1 MRSKFTWIL
10 TLFFALIVQA
20 GFAQKQV
27 TGVVK
32 TPEGDPIPGAT
43 VLLVGTNQGTD
54 TDEEGKYTLN
64 LKKGDRIQVVY
75 EGFKPST
82 VTVSDSSVLNVTLV
96 VDESTELD
104 GIVVDT
110 YRTVSKPK
118 NSNAVSTVT
127 SKTIEGRPNASFIQ
141 TLQGQVP
148 GLNIS
153 TGSGQPG
160 DNNTTV
166 ILRGL
171 GSINGNVEPL
181 YVIDGVPMSSDRFRS
196 LNPNDIDRIDVLK
209 DAGATAIY
217 GNRGANGV
225 IVITTKRASFDS
237 SLQVKYVGTTGMSF
251 LQDNQY
257 NLMNA
262 KQYVD
267 FHRKF
272 RGTPPAGNIVGPD
285 GKNMIDYRNPKDGNW
300 VDVFFRDAIAQN
312 HTLSFSSGSK
322 NLNNYT
328 SIGYS
333 DIEGVLKTTG
343 LKRFNFRTNLNG
355 KSDNGKLTYGTT
367 VSANFSKS
375 DMATSAGTAGLNQ
388 NYFLGAFQGL
398 PYLRPEMY
406 TGTYESAMANLNAF
420 GNGAM
425 PMLLMDKMRT
435 HGLKQDEFK
444 SIVNGSLNYAIDSN
458 WSMGTNLGVDYQTI
472 NQFSF
477 NGPSSFNSRYFAA
490 DDQEWFGSIGN
501 VDERR
506 MILTSNS
513 NIKWNKTFGKH
524 SVNAGAYIEYL
535 KAHFKSSGINKEGFD
550 PNFWENG
557 KATGWIGDSDKNDY
571 YAPSASVGEQTAGMF
586 SYFGL
591 ASYDY
596 DTRYGLDV
604 TLRRDASFRFI
615 DENRWGTFWSVSGRW
630 NLINEKFM
638 ADSKVFSDF
647 KLRAS
652 HGTAGN
658 QDITGSGIFGSAYLY
673 STLYS
678 SGRGYADEANAYSL
692 GQLPKRD
699 LRWEEITTT
708 NIGLDY
714 GFFNNRLRGNI
725 DVYRKQTDDLY
736 QSIPLSAINGTT
748 AINGNF
754 GSIRNEGVELLIA
767 GDIVRKKD
775 LTITL
780 NANGSYNKNQV
791 LNIPNEE
798 GFIWSGSSLTAMREG
813 GRLGEFY
820 LYEFAGIN
828 PQNGETQYYDKNGA
842 ITENPTDEDR
852 KWLGK
857 SSLPVYQGSF
867 GIDVNYKGFFAQAN
881 FTFAKDIWRYDND
894 YFFFTQP
901 SSVGNAN
908 MTNDYLDY
916 WSTSNRDATFPNP
929 NANNL
934 YHLNDSDFYLQDA
947 SYIRMRF
954 VTVGYNFKKSDL
966 AFMKLSGLRVYGQAE
981 NLVTW
986 TKWRGWDAESNRGV
1000 DLSQY
1005 PTPRTVSFGVEVQF

>member
-10 TLFFALIVQA
+10 TLFFALMMQV

-32 TPEGDPIPGAT
+32 TQDGDPIPGAT
-43 VLLVGTNQGTD
+43 VMLVGTNLGTD
-54 TDEEGKYTLN
+54 TDDEGKYTLN
-64 LKKGDRIQVVY
+64 LKKGDKIRVVFG
-75 EGFKPST
+75 GFKPT
-82 VTVSDSSVLNVTLV
+82 TLTVSDSGVLNVTLV
-96 VDESTELD
+96 EEDITELE

-225 IVITTKRASFDS
+225 IVVTTKRASFDS
-237 SLQVKYVGTTGMSF
+237 SLEVKYVGTTGMSF

-267 FHRKF
+267 FQRKF
-272 RGTPPAGNIVGPD
+272 GIPNRQLTSVDPNAPTIN
-285 GKNMIDYRNPKDGNW
+285 YTNPVDGNW
-300 VDVFFRDAIAQN
+300 VDVFFRNAIAQN

-375 DMATSAGTAGLNQ
+375 DMASSAGSNALNQ
-388 NYFLGAFQGL
+388 NYFMGAFQGL
-398 PYLRPEMY
+398 PYLRPDMY
-406 TGTYESAMANLNAF
+406 NGTFDSAFNALRVF
-420 GNGAM
+420 SNGSM
-425 PMLLMDKMRT
+425 PILLMDKMRT
-435 HGLKQDEFK
+435 NGLKQEEFK
-444 SIVNGSLNYAIDSN
+444 TIVNGSLNYAIDSN
-458 WSMGTNLGVDYQTI
+458 WSIGTNLGADYQTI

-477 NGPSSFNSRYFAA
+477 NGPSSFNSFYFAA
-490 DDQEWFGSIGN
+490 ADQEWLGSIGN
-501 VDERR
+501 IDERR
-506 MILTSNS
+506 LIMTSNS

-535 KAHFKSSGINKEGFD
+535 KAHFKSSSISKEGFD

-557 KATGWIGDSDKNDY
+557 KATGWIGDSDQNDY
-571 YAPSASVGEQTAGMF
+571 YAPSASVGEQSAGMF

-596 DTRYGLDV
+596 DTKYGLDV

-630 NLINEKFM
+630 NIINEKFM
-638 ADSKVFSDF
+638 EGSTVFSDL

-658 QDITGSGIFGSAYLY
+658 QDITGSGVFGSAYLY
-673 STLYS
+673 TTLYS
-678 SGRGYADEANAYSL
+678 AGRGYADEPNAYALS
-692 GQLPKRD
+692 QLPKRD

-708 NIGLDY
+708 NIGLD
-714 GFFNNRLRGNI
+714 FALFNNRLRGNV

-736 QSIPLSAINGTT
+736 QPIPLSAINGSTS
-748 AINGNF
+748 IFGNF
-754 GSIRNEGVELLIA
+754 GSLRNEGVELLLA
-767 GDIVRKKD
+767 GDIVRNKD

-791 LNIPNEE
+791 LNLPNGE
-798 GFIWSGSSLTAMREG
+798 GFTWNGSSLSGMREG
-813 GRLGEFY
+813 GRIGEFY
-820 LYEFAGIN
+820 LYKYAGIN

-852 KWLGK
+852 QWLNK

-867 GIDVNYKGFFAQAN
+867 GFDVNYKGFFAQAN
-881 FTFAKDIWRYDND
+881 FTFAKDIWRFDND

-901 SSVGNAN
+901 SSVGMSN
-908 MTNDYLDY
+908 MTNDYQDY
-916 WSTSNRDATFPNP
+916 WTTSNRDAAFSNP

-934 YHLNDSDFYLQDA
+934 YHLSDSDFYLRDA

-966 AFMKLSGLRVYGQAE
+966 AFMKLSGLRVYAQAE

-986 TKWRGWDAESNRGV
+986 TKWKGWDAESNRGV